1 MESMTTLQSGPASK
15 ANYDRD
21 GVIQVNGLFSAG
33 ETGTIR
39 AAFMEQVV
47 RDHAALGAHDNL
59 AAGDILSRY
68 PRFMQPHRRADLEAG
83 RIAGDS

>member
-68 PRFMQPHRRADLEAG
+68 PGSCSRTGARTSKPAASP
-83 RIAGDS
+83 GDS